1 MFLEKIE
8 IFYPIAFGIIGL
20 YIFYNLYMFIMTIWL
35 TYKTLPLSIIGLSFC
50 AINVIT
56 DIYKQS
62 DILYWTT
69 ITLLIASILNI
80 LINLYAKQ
88 HSEDNLLWNH
98 ILCSDTNGTRLG
110 QSMTQYWYIIL
121 KKIFEKHYGLTLYK
135 WVLSFCTI
143 LRLQITNHS
152 KQSKRVMLSKTI
164 PTGIAIENVKN
175 IKRFS

>member
-35 TYKTLPLSIIGLSFC
+35 KYKTLPLSIIGLSFC

-88 HSEDNLLWNH
+88 HSEDDLL
-98 ILCSDTNGTRLG
+98 
-110 QSMTQYWYIIL
+110 
-121 KKIFEKHYGLTLYK
+121 
-135 WVLSFCTI
+135 
-143 LRLQITNHS
+143 
-152 KQSKRVMLSKTI
+152 
-164 PTGIAIENVKN
+164 
-175 IKRFS
+175 